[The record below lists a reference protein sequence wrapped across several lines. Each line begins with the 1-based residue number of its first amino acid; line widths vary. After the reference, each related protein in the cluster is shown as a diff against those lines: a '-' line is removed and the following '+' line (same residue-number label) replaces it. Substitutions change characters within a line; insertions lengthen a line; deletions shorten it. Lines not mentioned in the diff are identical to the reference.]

1 MQRLCRQA
9 GRARRRGQL
18 PTKQANNSAD
28 RAYGKRR
35 EGLQIKLSVDL
46 CPKPSF
52 ESYKSLENYAAG
64 VQEKLTSP

>member
-1 MQRLCRQA
+1 MQPTTSQAAGQRLEEVQ
-9 GRARRRGQL
+9 
-18 PTKQANNSAD
+18 
-28 RAYGKRR
+28 GKRR

-52 ESYKSLENYAAG
+52 ESYKRLEYYAAG

>member
-9 GRARRRGQL
+9 GRVRRRGQL
-18 PTKQANNSAD
+18 LKKQASTSANSLH
-28 RAYGKRR
+28 GKRR

-52 ESYKSLENYAAG
+52 EPYKRLENYAAG